1 MVDKKRAD
9 HYDGPAHDY
18 LSYWDGR
25 DYEHAAEEMA
35 IRKLLGDNRYEHA
48 VDVGGGYGRLSLLL
62 RRFADRVTVAEPS
75 RRQLDV
81 AERYLAEHGHPEIER
96 VQTQADDLAFAD
108 GSVDLVTM
116 IRVSHHLPTPAV
128 EFAELSRVLVRGGT
142 AIVEVANV
150 AHARNR
156 LRYLVRREALPTA
169 PIDIRSPENR
179 NDDEIPF
186 VNHNPHV
193 VIDQLAAVG
202 LRTEQVLS
210 VSNLRSAT
218 LKKLLPNRTLIG
230 VERFLQ
236 PVLARH
242 YFGPSIFLLL
252 RKEHVTP

>member
-81 AERYLAEHGHPEIER
+81 AERYLAEHGHPEIEL

-128 EFAELSRVLVRGGT
+128 EFAEISRVLADGGT
-142 AIVEVANV
+142 AVVEVANV

-156 LRYLVRREALPTA
+156 LRYLARRRPLPTE
-169 PIDIRSPENR
+169 PVDIRSPENR
-179 NDDEIPF
+179 TDDEIPF

-193 VIDQLAAVG
+193 VIDQLTAVG

-210 VSNLRSAT
+210 VSNLRST
-218 LKKLLPNRTLIG
+218 GLKKVLSDRTLVG
-230 VERFLQ
+230 LERFLQ
-236 PVLARH
+236 PVLAPVF
-242 YFGPSIFLLL
+242 FGPSIFLLL
-252 RKEHVTP
+252 RKD